1 MGSKSQRQKERHTRK
16 RQEKKKKQQGQQGQS
31 RGRPYEVPAIAVG
44 SNERHRQRLS
54 QQLPRAWASETPEDV
69 AVFDDSVLATLS
81 PDVAQQVS
89 IVREAL
95 REATESRGEEA
106 VKRVS
111 VISRSSPLSEWRLF
125 IRGLVDWLAGDTNA
139 ASEAWQRLDRE
150 RRPGRIATA
159 MMIAL
164 RSDLEHVAP
173 PPVIEESAGT
183 SQAAPFSQWDDQQLY
198 HGKLLHRVRFDR
210 AALRVAE
217 AGVKAPEESKEL
229 LLGPGKLRWVKLF
242 AKEYGDTEPDLA
254 AALLQTA
261 LGRAFA
267 QNYADL
273 FDQAAESI
281 PGPRHDPR
289 NRLLTF
295 FYYNRF
301 ADDASSEE
309 RTERALER
317 YLNVDL
323 PQNEGISKPLRGAI
337 ASEIHFYEAK
347 ALMRQVGRGTM
358 FDMFHSAPEDP
369 KAIRKHLQAALKA
382 DATNLSVYKGYIDW
396 LESKLDENRLT
407 PAKIE
412 SFEKERAEVMRKW
425 SQNRPEDVEPR
436 LWLVDFF
443 LENEQLEEARPHVDH
458 LAASRL
464 EDPRV
469 RATPW
474 KWQLLEAMRLCR
486 RKAWLAEV
494 PDRLNEAEAI
504 WPAWLS
510 KQWLPYLRAAL
521 TLRTGDVAEFENQ
534 RQQIT
539 EASGVARD
547 SLVDACMMLGAAQR
561 MRVSATSLKPL
572 RAPLEKALKQLKT
585 LPIEELM
592 EVGSFFWDLHRSQL
606 SYPAYRLHG
615 RQIGKELIAR
625 LMEDSKPVLDGIDAE
640 TVHKVVLWGSEAR
653 YWSSSYNTK
662 KLPFFSNPAI
672 QRHPM
677 FVAAKVNAFL
687 HERYH
692 WGREDNRELG
702 PILRE
707 AAQSHRDPYY
717 RYWFL
722 KLANDLDDEL
732 AAKSA
737 SPFGFNFDSMF
748 GSGDDNGDGDIDD
761 DFAEDGLNFDPDC
774 DCAKCQKARLAY
786 EMTHSSDGEVPF

>member
-1 MGSKSQRQKERHTRK
+1 MGNKSQRQKERHTRK
-16 RQEKKKKQQGQQGQS
+16 RQEKKKKQQAQQGQS
-31 RGRPYEVPAIAVG
+31 HGRSHEIKVIPVG
-44 SNERHRQRLS
+44 NNERHRQRLML
-54 QQLPRAWASETPEDV
+54 QRPQAWHGETPEDV
-69 AVFDDSVLATLS
+69 AVFDESVLATLS
-81 PDVAQQVS
+81 PDLVQQVCL
-89 IVREAL
+89 VREAL
-95 REATESRGEEA
+95 QEATESRGEEA

-125 IRGLVDWLAGDTNA
+125 IRGLVDWMASNTDA

-164 RSDLEHVAP
+164 RTDLEHIAVP
-173 PPVIEESAGT
+173 PATEEST
-183 SQAAPFSQWDDQQLY
+183 SGALPAPFSQWDDQLLY

-217 AGVKAPEESKEL
+217 DGLKTPEESKEL

-267 QNYADL
+267 QQYSDL
-273 FDQAAESI
+273 FDQAAQSI

-289 NRLLTF
+289 NQLLTF
-295 FYYNRF
+295 FYYSRF
-301 ADDASSEE
+301 ADDSSAESNAD
-309 RTERALER
+309 RALER
-317 YLNVDL
+317 YLTVDL
-323 PQNEGISKPLRGAI
+323 PQNVGISQPLRGAI

-347 ALMRQVGRGTM
+347 ALMRPASSRSM
-358 FDMFHSAPEDP
+358 FFDLFNSVSEDT
-369 KAIRKHLQAALKA
+369 KAIRKHLHAALKA

-396 LESKLDENRLT
+396 LESKLDDDRLT
-407 PAKIE
+407 STNTE
-412 SFEKERAEVMRKW
+412 SLEKERAELMRNW
-425 SQNRPEDVEPR
+425 SRNRPEDVEPR

-521 TLRTGDVAEFENQ
+521 TLRSGQDDEFENQ
-534 RQQIT
+534 RQQISRT
-539 EASGVARD
+539 CGVARD
-547 SLVDACMMLGAAQR
+547 SLADTCMMLGAAQR
-561 MRVSATSLKPL
+561 MRVPAASLKPL
-572 RAPLEKALKQLKT
+572 RAQLEKALKQLKT
-585 LPIEELM
+585 LPIEELI
-592 EVGSFFWDLHRSQL
+592 EVGSFFWDLNRAQL
-606 SYPAYRLHG
+606 IYPAYRLHG
-615 RQIGKELIAR
+615 RQIGKELFDR
-625 LMEDSKPVLDGIDAE
+625 LTKNPKPVLDGIDEEAIQ
-640 TVHKVVLWGSEAR
+640 KVVLWGSETR
-653 YWSSSYNTK
+653 FWSTNYNTK
-662 KLPFFSNPAI
+662 KIPFFSNPAV

-677 FVAAKVNAFL
+677 FVAARVNAFL

-692 WGREDNRELG
+692 WGREDYREQG
-702 PILRE
+702 PILRN

-717 RYWFL
+717 RFWFL

-732 AAKSA
+732 AAASS
-737 SPFGFNFDSMF
+737 SPFGFDFDSMF
-748 GSGDDNGDGDIDD
+748 GNENEFDD
-761 DFAEDGLNFDPDC
+761 DFADDGLNFDPDC
-774 DCAKCQKARLAY
+774 DCAKCQKARLAST
-786 EMTHSSDGEVPF
+786 ESRTRDGELPF

>member
-1 MGSKSQRQKERHTRK
+1 MASKSQRQKERHTRK

-31 RGRPYEVPAIAVG
+31 RGRPFEIPAIAVG

-54 QQLPRAWASETPEDV
+54 QQLPRAWVGEAPEDV
-69 AVFDDSVLATLS
+69 AVFDDAVLAALS
-81 PDVAQQVS
+81 PDLAQQVS
-89 IVREAL
+89 IVRKAL
-95 REATESRGEEA
+95 QDTTESRGEEA
-106 VKRVS
+106 VKSVS

-125 IRGLVDWLAGDTNA
+125 IRGLVDWLAGDSNA
-139 ASEAWQRLDRE
+139 AGEAWQRLDRE

-164 RSDLEHVAP
+164 RSDLEHVTP
-173 PPVIEESAGT
+173 SSVIEASAVT
-183 SQAAPFSQWDDQQLY
+183 SQAAPFSQWDDQLLY

-217 AGVKAPEESKEL
+217 AGVHAQEESSEL

-267 QNYADL
+267 QPYSDM
-273 FDQAAESI
+273 FDEAAQSI
-281 PGPRHDPR
+281 PGPRHDPK
-289 NRLLTF
+289 NQLLTF
-295 FYYNRF
+295 VYYSRF
-301 ADDASSEE
+301 ADKSSSAN
-309 RTERALER
+309 RSQRALER
-317 YLNVDL
+317 YLNIDL

-337 ASEIHFYEAK
+337 ASEIHFYEAQS
-347 ALMRQVGRGTM
+347 LMQPTGGRAM
-358 FDMFHSAPEDP
+358 FDRFYAPSEDP
-369 KAIRKHLQAALKA
+369 KAIRKHLQSALKA

-396 LESKLDENRLT
+396 LKSKLDDYRLT
-407 PAKIE
+407 PSKAE
-412 SFEKERAEVMRKW
+412 SLEKERAEVMRKW
-425 SQNRPEDVEPR
+425 SQSRPEDVEPR

-443 LENEQLEEARPHVDH
+443 LENEQLEEARPHVEH

-494 PDRLNEAEAI
+494 PARLNEADTI
-504 WPAWLS
+504 WPGWLS

-521 TLRTGDVAEFENQ
+521 TLRIGQVDEFESQ
-534 RQQIT
+534 RQQISQ
-539 EASGVARD
+539 ASGVAHN
-547 SLVDACMMLGAAQR
+547 SLADACMMLGAAQR
-561 MRVSATSLKPL
+561 MRVSAANLKPL
-572 RAPLEKALKQLKT
+572 RATLELVLKQLKT

-592 EVGSFFWDLHRSQL
+592 EAGSFFWDLHRTQL
-606 SYPAYRLHG
+606 IYPAYRLHG
-615 RQIGKELIAR
+615 RQIGKELFAR
-625 LMEDSKPVLDGIDAE
+625 LTNDSKPVLNHIDDEA
-640 TVHKVVLWGSEAR
+640 VHKAVLWGSETR
-653 YWSSSYNTK
+653 YWSTSYNTK
-662 KLPFFSNPAI
+662 KLPFFSKPAI

-677 FVAAKVNAFL
+677 FVAARVNAYL

-692 WGREDNRELG
+692 WGQEDNRKLS

-707 AAQSHRDPYY
+707 AATSQRDPYY
-717 RYWFL
+717 RFWFV

-732 AAKSA
+732 AALSS
-737 SPFGFNFDSMF
+737 SPFGFNFDKMF
-748 GSGDDNGDGDIDD
+748 GNSDSNGDFDD
-761 DFAEDGLNFDPDC
+761 DVADDEWNFDH
-774 DCAKCQKARLAY
+774 RL
-786 EMTHSSDGEVPF
+786 